1 MSSHNLTR
9 WQKWWVWYD
18 KHVLHT
24 TMLAVAIAFGATIPH
39 IVWLDY
45 MALTGT
51 TIFEHNTGLDAFM
64 VAVEH
69 IEIIPLA
76 KIIFDA
82 IRIVYKKCHT

>member
-1 MSSHNLTR
+1 MHQEN
-9 WQKWWVWYD
+9 KWSNFWTWYD
-18 KHVLHT
+18 KHILHT

-69 IEIIPLA
+69 IEIIPLG
-76 KIIFDA
+76 KIIFDS
-82 IRIVYKKCHT
+82 IRILHKRCKR